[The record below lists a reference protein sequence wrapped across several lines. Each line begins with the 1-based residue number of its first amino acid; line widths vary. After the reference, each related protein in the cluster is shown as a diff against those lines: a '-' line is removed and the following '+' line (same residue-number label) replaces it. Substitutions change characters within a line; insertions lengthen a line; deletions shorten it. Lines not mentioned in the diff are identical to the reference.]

1 MHKYSPHM
9 NFSTFCRVT
18 IWNWNG
24 FNTGQNIDIEEKKST
39 WHGWGGGGHLFMSLS
54 WFAVHLTHPLHLTM
68 QQVCPEGCGL
78 RIQDNS
84 APTPPPSTGYYLLY
98 CTWSSDSLKEST
110 FRVKSMT
117 ANPSRTHRDRCD
129 LLKVTFTIQ
138 NTAHSLIKWVE
149 DERRGTQDLGV
160 ITREVDHGPNRW
172 SIEMSVLQ
180 IIFIYLART
189 SDGRWAGQLEAIV

>member
-1 MHKYSPHM
+1 MTCHGLQ
-9 NFSTFCRVT
+9 F
-18 IWNWNG
+18 IWHIPFILQCNRSVLRGVVSG
-24 FNTGQNIDIEEKKST
+24 F
-39 WHGWGGGGHLFMSLS
+39 
-54 WFAVHLTHPLHLTM
+54 
-68 QQVCPEGCGL
+68 
-78 RIQDNS
+78 RI
-84 APTPPPSTGYYLLY
+84 TPPPPHPTPSTGYYLLY

-110 FRVKSMT
+110 FRGKSMT